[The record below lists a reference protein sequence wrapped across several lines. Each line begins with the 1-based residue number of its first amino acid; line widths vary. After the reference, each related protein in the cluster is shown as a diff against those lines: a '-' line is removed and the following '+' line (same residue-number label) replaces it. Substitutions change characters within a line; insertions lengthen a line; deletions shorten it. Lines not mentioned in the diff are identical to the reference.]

1 MDCLIHYHIYV
12 QVPGLNVNRRVSCSK
27 YEENDLASVVLHFV
41 PGGVHGPGAFCT
53 VMMLAPENCQLQI

>member
-1 MDCLIHYHIYV
+1 M
-12 QVPGLNVNRRVSCSK
+12 VPGLNVNRRVSCSK